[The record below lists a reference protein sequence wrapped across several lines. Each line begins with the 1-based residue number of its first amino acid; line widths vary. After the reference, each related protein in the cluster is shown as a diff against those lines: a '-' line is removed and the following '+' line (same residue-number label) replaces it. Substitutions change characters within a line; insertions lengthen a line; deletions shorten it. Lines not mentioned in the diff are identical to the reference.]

1 MTENYHISSS
11 ALANRFQVEVLKAL
25 SFSFKA
31 MGKDFIVIGA
41 ASRDILRNY
50 MNAEAST
57 RRTKDLDIAIGV
69 DTWDD
74 FFLISKTL
82 QSKGFRKDPAMK
94 QRFYFQIEDTAEYE
108 IDIVPFGGVAKD
120 DQNIYWPPEEN
131 PRMSVKG
138 FSSVLKDC
146 IEVIIDDE
154 FSFKIPSVP
163 AFFILKL
170 DAWGDRH
177 LLNNKDAKDM
187 SYIMNNYYLYDV
199 MKGLHLEICDIL
211 ADNFDE
217 YVAGAY
223 LLANDITALLNQ
235 EELASYLKGITS
247 ELALAEN
254 SALLNDCMIEGVTF
268 DEVKEGW
275 SMIATVFREAIGK

>member
-1 MTENYHISSS
+1 MTENYPISSS

-25 SFSFKA
+25 SSSFKE

-41 ASRDILRNY
+41 ASRDILRKY
-50 MNAEAST
+50 LKAEAST

-74 FFLISKTL
+74 FFLISETL
-82 QSKGFRKDPAMK
+82 QSKGFRKDPVMK
-94 QRFYFQIEDTAEYE
+94 QRFYFQNADSAEYE

-146 IEVIIDDE
+146 IDVIVDDE

-170 DAWGDRH
+170 DAWVDRH

-187 SYIMNNYYLYDV
+187 SYIVNNYYLHDV
-199 MKGLHLEICDIL
+199 MKSLHLEICDIL
-211 ADNFDE
+211 SDNFDG

-223 LLANDITALLNQ
+223 MLAKDTAALLNQ

-268 DEVKEGW
+268 DEVKQGW